1 MSGRPSDP
9 VRAAGRRRAVWIRP
23 SLVGLALALLSAGA
37 GRPGPA
43 RVDAQ
48 PVATPEASRAYLPL
62 LQRSHLPT
70 PPAWPDDALAES
82 IWRAAVALESSRLGP
97 AVLPGD
103 APEAGGPSADNVDR
117 NVEAACHDFFFPE
130 PSDDPF
136 GEQAHH
142 RACYAWVAANRGLWH
157 AARARRARLS
167 APIDGSGAAD
177 PELARDLAW
186 AGFYLDDLLD
196 TVTPFVYGAEDLPE
210 GQRSFRDSLAAL
222 WQNPWRGADILLLA
236 DLLRQ
241 ADALD
246 AQREAR
252 SIELMAAIALAWQ
265 AHYRSGAAELPNSGV
280 PFTSSA
286 FPEVVALSPAGRQV
300 ASRFVWTFR
309 WDADKGNSQAEEVS
323 WSGASAMLIGRALA
337 HRLPAAESIAEQG
350 RRWVDYSLVF
360 DRLNPRDGNRIRSLN
375 AETEGGAYGQRRY
388 WLENHSADLPS
399 IPYAGYA
406 WLAIGTALFASDAG
420 PQQAWPSLAPDAA
433 AWAVMRAAAEESLL
447 APDGSLLV
455 RFAPRVDYAM
465 ERWPDWTTGCRAAD
479 GTSGSGAPQGIYRAG
494 THYVRYTGQDPL
506 APAYVSEIGHP
517 AGLDLMN
524 MAWPIMQVAR
534 ARGDDPSYA
543 VWRWRLDRVLA
554 AYTREPPNPA
564 WTRCRVAPYV
574 SGNPGYHVPR
584 MLSGYVLAWLNAT
597 GYQVEPW

>member
-1 MSGRPSDP
+1 MSQRQPRPIWS
-9 VRAAGRRRAVWIRP
+9 P
-23 SLVGLALALLSAGA
+23 SLLGLTLVVLLASFGRSGA
-37 GRPGPA
+37 GPVG
-43 RVDAQ
+43 AQ
-48 PVATPEASRAYLPL
+48 PAAPPEPSRAYLPL
-62 LQRSHLPT
+62 LQRAYLPA
-70 PPAWPDDALAES
+70 PPAWPDPVLAES
-82 IWRAAVALESSRLGP
+82 IWRAAAALESSRLDP
-97 AVLPGD
+97 SILPGD
-103 APEAGGPSADNVDR
+103 APEAGGPSATNVDR
-117 NVEAACHDFFFPE
+117 NVEAACHDFAFPE
-130 PSDDPF
+130 PSNDPF
-136 GEQAHH
+136 GADAHH

-157 AARARRARLS
+157 AVRARRARPAGPS
-167 APIDGSGAAD
+167 DGAGDAALGIA
-177 PELARDLAW
+177 EDLAW

-196 TVTPFVYGAEDLPE
+196 SVTPFVYGPEDLPE
-210 GQRSFRDSLAAL
+210 GQPSYRDTLAAL

-241 ADALD
+241 AGALD
-246 AQREAR
+246 GQREAR

-265 AHYRSGAAELPNSGV
+265 VHYRTGEAALPNSGV

-286 FPEVVALSPAGRQV
+286 FPAVVALAPSGRQV

-309 WDADKGNSQAEEVS
+309 WDADKGNTQAEEVS

-337 HRLPAAESIAEQG
+337 HRLPAAGSIADQG

-360 DRLNPRDGNRIRSLN
+360 DRLNPRDGSRIRSLN

-388 WLENHSADLPS
+388 WLENHSSDLPS

-406 WLAIGTALFASDAG
+406 WLAIGTALFASEVG
-420 PQQAWPSLAPDAA
+420 PQEAWPSLAPDEA

-465 ERWPDWTTGCRAAD
+465 EAWPAWTTACRAED
-479 GTSGSGAPQGIYRAG
+479 GPGEKGRPQGIYQPG
-494 THYVRYTGQDPL
+494 THYVRYAGQDPL

-524 MAWPIMQVAR
+524 MAWPIMQLAR
-534 ARGDDPSYA
+534 ARGDDASYA
-543 VWRWRLDRVLA
+543 AWRWRLDRVLA
-554 AYTREPPNPA
+554 EYTREPPNPA

-574 SGNPGYHVPR
+574 SDNPGYHVPR
-584 MLSGYVLAWLNAT
+584 MLSGYLLAWLNAT